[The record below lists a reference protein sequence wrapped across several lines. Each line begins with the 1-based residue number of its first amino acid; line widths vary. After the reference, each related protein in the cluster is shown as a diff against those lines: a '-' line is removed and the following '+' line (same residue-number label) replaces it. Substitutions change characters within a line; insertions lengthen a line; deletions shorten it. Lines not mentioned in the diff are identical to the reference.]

1 MSERAKTLTKLSI
14 LFMSFA
20 IIFGFRNIIN
30 NQVQFGLLAC
40 VLFLV
45 GGAIYAIPMVLLTSE
60 FGSIHKLKNQEAGLG
75 SFCAFALGKKGGF
88 LASWASYFGNLFFFA
103 TMAPFTVI
111 ALSFFFYGKNGFDEL
126 AIVLSAKISDANA
139 TRLSTCTLALF
150 AILIFWAGTYVS
162 SKGPKWIGK
171 ITNIGGT
178 ASLCLGLLFILIALC
193 YALPVN
199 GVEETFGWNSFN
211 ALENQFNGDWWSFIS
226 MLPWLIFAYNGIETI
241 SVFIKDTK
249 GGSRAF
255 RIGSTIGMVCVIF
268 LMVIGTLL
276 LSMTISQSD
285 IEKWGISNSYF
296 MVYPKILGIS
306 ESSGWHRA
314 IVHIVGFVTALNGM
328 GSLFF
333 WTAAP
338 AKVFLSEVPHNT
350 MGKYLSKTDKNGI
363 PLNALWIQAIVVSA
377 ILIIVGTTTS
387 GEVEVGD
394 DGVKAVTSSSDF
406 LSRILQATTS
416 LATVQM
422 FYYFWAYIW
431 FRWKNDDEPR
441 DTKFFKN
448 KIPAIILTSLALGLV
463 VIAFFFGTV
472 PSPTLWKKD
481 WVDALITFI
490 LVFGGFIF
498 FMGIGY
504 LVWYLQVTRKG
515 IQEDGSIDQ
524 SAIMSSKNRKT
535 KVLNSTNENTNIVE
549 SKKVE

>member
-14 LFMSFA
+14 IFMSFA

-60 FGSIHKLKNQEAGLG
+60 FGSVHRLKDQEAGLG

-126 AIVLSAKISDANA
+126 AVVLSAKLSDATA

-150 AILIFWAGTYVS
+150 AILLFWAGTYVS

-171 ITNIGGT
+171 ITNVGGT
-178 ASLCLGLLFILIALC
+178 ASLCLGVLFILIAMF

-199 GVEETFGWNSFN
+199 GVEKTFGLGSFN
-211 ALENQFNGDWWSFIS
+211 SLNDKDQFNGDWWSFIS
-226 MLPWLIFAYNGIETI
+226 MFPWLIFAYNGIETI

-249 GGSRAF
+249 GGAKAF
-255 RIGSTIGMVCVIF
+255 KIGSTIGMIVVMI
-268 LMVIGTLL
+268 LMVVGTLM
-276 LSMTISQSD
+276 LSMTISQAD
-285 IEKWGISNSYF
+285 INKWGISNSYF
-296 MVYPKILGIS
+296 MVYPKILGIA
-306 ESSGWHRA
+306 EGTTWHK
-314 IVHIVGFVTALNGM
+314 IIIHIVGFITALNGM

-363 PLNALWIQAIVVSA
+363 PINALWIQAIVVSF
-377 ILIIVGTTTS
+377 ILILVGATTS
-387 GEVEVGD
+387 GVVTEENGI
-394 DGVKAVTSSSDF
+394 KTVTSSSDF
-406 LSRILQATTS
+406 LTRITQATTS

-422 FYYFWAYIW
+422 LFYFWGYIK

-448 KIPAIILTSLALGLV
+448 KIPAIIITSFALFLV
-463 VIAFFFGTV
+463 IVAFFFGV
-472 PSPTLWKKD
+472 IPSPVLWKKD
-481 WVDALITFI
+481 WVDAMITFI

-498 FMGIGY
+498 FMGIGL

-515 IQEDGSIDQ
+515 IQEDGSI
-524 SAIMSSKNRKT
+524 IERSSIIDAKN
-535 KVLNSTNENTNIVE
+535 
-549 SKKVE
+549 SKKLENKEIKMQKTQKKN